1 MLEYCYLLFHDI
13 MKKWL
18 IDRLLDDIFCYF
30 VFVRIIIDIYID
42 IDGVNALNHF

>member
-1 MLEYCYLLFHDI
+1 MLEYFYLLFHDI